1 MGKKQSFYRVRIKV
15 SKPTTDARVRY
26 KPIFYNSLVVATS
39 PTESAQTVLNELRT
53 NLEDK
58 TLKLQITKNENLRI
72 DFVCETSKN

>member
-1 MGKKQSFYRVRIKV
+1 MSKKQSFYRVRAKV
-15 SKPTTDARVRY
+15 SKPADENGRY
-26 KPIFYNSLVVATS
+26 KPIFYNALVAATS

-72 DFVCETSKN
+72 DFICETPKK